1 MSKRVLVV
9 LALQGRSDL
18 SAAARE
24 ALAAGAEFA
33 ARINGQ
39 LDCALLRGQAGSL
52 PAQLNEFPLDN
63 VLIVDDERLEN
74 LNGEII
80 TAATVNCVSQA
91 RADAVLLTRDV
102 WNLEIAPR
110 AAVRLNGASLTGV
123 TDVEFLDDG
132 TLLVEAMAFGGAA
145 RATYELSATGPCVL
159 GLAARRTSDASA
171 GNATPAVTQVNI
183 PQDVVERVRTIDR
196 SSRPGP
202 RLEDARIVVSGGRG
216 LGDADNFELVRKLA
230 GLMGGMPGAS
240 RAIVD
245 DGWAEPSQQVG
256 LTGALVAPN
265 LYIAAGISGASQHMV
280 GCSNAR
286 TIVAINTDPDAAI
299 FNYARFGIV
308 DDCRAVLAEL
318 ILIASADGEK
328 G

>member
-1 MSKRVLVV
+1 MSERVIVV

-33 ARINGQ
+33 ARTNGQ

-52 PAQLNEFPLDN
+52 PAQLDEFPLDN
-63 VLIVDDERLEN
+63 VLLVDDERLEN
-74 LNGEII
+74 INGEII
-80 TAATVNCVSQA
+80 TAATVSCVSQA
-91 RADAVLLTRDV
+91 RADLVLLTRDA

-110 AAVRLNGASLTGV
+110 AAVRLNGASVTGV
-123 TDVEFLDDG
+123 TDVEFPDDG
-132 TLLVEAMAFGGAA
+132 TLLVEAMAYGGAA
-145 RATYELSATGPCVL
+145 RATYELSATGPSVL
-159 GLAARRTSDASA
+159 GLAARRTSGERA
-171 GNATPAVTQVNI
+171 GNATPTITHISI
-183 PQDVVERVRTIDR
+183 PQDVVERVQIIGR
-196 SSRPGP
+196 SPRSGP
-202 RLEDARIVVSGGRG
+202 RLEDARIVVAGGRG
-216 LGDADNFELVRKLA
+216 LGDAESFELVRTLA

-245 DGWAEPSQQVG
+245 NGWADPSQQVG

-286 TIVAINTDPDAAI
+286 TIVAINTDPGAAI

-318 ILIASADGEK
+318 ILIASADGER